1 MGLMRGAVVIYAL
14 ACVIS
19 LLLILATARS
29 WFGLEPDPFV
39 AIYAV
44 TLSLPWVLLMPDLE
58 LFGAFNGVAE
68 LMSGMLVNLALLL
81 GLVHLLGLRVRSRV

>member
-1 MGLMRGAVVIYAL
+1 MGLLRGTIVIYVL

-19 LLLILATARS
+19 LLLVLATARS

-58 LFGAFNGVAE
+58 LFGAFNGAAT
-68 LMSGMLVNLALLL
+68 LILGMLINLALLL